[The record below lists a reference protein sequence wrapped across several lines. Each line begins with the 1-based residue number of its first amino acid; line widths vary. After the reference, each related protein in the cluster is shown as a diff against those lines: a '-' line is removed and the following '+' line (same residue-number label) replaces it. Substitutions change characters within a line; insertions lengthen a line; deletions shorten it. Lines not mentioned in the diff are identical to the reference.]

1 MKFEEALEKLNS
13 IKDKLEDKD
22 ITLEESIKLYTESVE
37 YTIVDQ
43 DGSQVEKLSSFNEST
58 NFKVILDNNSVNPSV
73 EAEIKVKNRSTMNEI
88 SLAHEEINEMQRG
101 IDDGIN
107 TQTNETDSTMMATT
121 EIFENSL

>member
-1 MKFEEALEKLNS
+1 MQER
-13 IKDKLEDKD
+13 I
-22 ITLEESIKLYTESVE
+22 E